1 MDLAVLIGGW
11 LSSISEKGF
20 GWTVAVLLGA
30 LLYLRDSQGKAEL
43 KACQELRFEQ
53 GERVVKALEGSNTT
67 AAALVAT
74 TESRSKAIEETALAL
89 AALETQIE
97 NVGDRCTDKL
107 DYLLRGAA
115 K

>member
-11 LSSISEKGF
+11 LSSIGEKGF
-20 GWTVAVLLGA
+20 GWTCAVLLGV
-30 LLYLRDSQGKAEL
+30 LLYLRDAQAKNEL
-43 KACQELRFEQ
+43 KACQEVRFTM

-67 AAALVAT
+67 AATLVAT

-89 AALETQIE
+89 AALENQIE
-97 NVGDRCTDKL
+97 NVGERMRDKL
-107 DYLLRGAA
+107 DTVLREVA

>member
-1 MDLAVLIGGW
+1 MDIV
-11 LSSISEKGF
+11 
-20 GWTVAVLLGA
+20 TQLLGWVA
-30 LLYLRDSQGKAEL
+30 ALAKDWPLACLFATLLYLRDAQAKAEL
-43 KACQELRFEQ
+43 KACQEVRFTM

-67 AAALVAT
+67 AATLVAT

-97 NVGDRCTDKL
+97 NVGDRCRDKL
-107 DYLLRGAA
+107 DQVLREVA